1 MPPCRPC
8 CGLKNAACVLS
19 CQIYYLTFIES
30 INISKAPLDL
40 RQLRYFV
47 TVAEELHFGR
57 AARRLAMTQPP
68 LSQQIQALEEEIG
81 VQLFVRTR
89 RSVMLTPAGQQ
100 WLPEVRRVLAD
111 AAALPALAQRL
122 ARGEVGSLALAFVS
136 TADYGIL
143 PELLRHFRARH
154 PEVQLQLREA
164 TSDVQLE
171 ALAEGAIDAGLV
183 IRPQLAVMP
192 HGLSYLPLVREP
204 LVLAVPDGWRPSG
217 SAAPAHA
224 SQAATGAVSLRDAAH
239 EPLIIFPRRSA
250 PAFYDIITGYYARDG
265 LTPVIAQE
273 AIQMQTIV
281 SLVSAGMGVALV
293 PASLCNLRRTGV
305 SYLALRDAGP
315 EIETGLVWRE
325 GAAGVAPVLR
335 SFIDIATDLAG
346 AIGLTHDHG
355 INA

>member
-1 MPPCRPC
+1 M
-8 CGLKNAACVLS
+8 
-19 CQIYYLTFIES
+19 
-30 INISKAPLDL
+30 DL

-143 PELLRHFRARH
+143 PDLLRHFRARH

-164 TSDVQLE
+164 TSDVQLD

-204 LVLAVPDGWRPSG
+204 LVLAVPDGWRPAGGG
-217 SAAPAHA
+217 SQGNGPP
-224 SQAATGAVSLRDAAH
+224 SSVSLRDAAH

-335 SFIDIATDLAG
+335 SFIDIATALG
-346 AIGLTHDHG
+346 SAIGLTHDHG
-355 INA
+355 ITA

>member
-1 MPPCRPC
+1 M
-8 CGLKNAACVLS
+8 
-19 CQIYYLTFIES
+19 
-30 INISKAPLDL
+30 DL

-111 AAALPALAQRL
+111 AGALPGLAQRL

-143 PELLRHFRARH
+143 PDLLRHFRAQH
-154 PEVQLQLREA
+154 PDVQLQLREA

-171 ALAEGAIDAGLV
+171 ALAEGTIDAGLV
-183 IRPQLAVMP
+183 IRPQLPVMP

-204 LVLAVPDGWRPSG
+204 LVLAVPDGWRPAG
-217 SAAPAHA
+217 STSVP
-224 SQAATGAVSLRDAAH
+224 QAVALRDAAR
-239 EPLIIFPRRSA
+239 EPLVIFPRRSA

-293 PASLCNLRRTGV
+293 PASLRNLRRTGV
-305 SYLALRDAGP
+305 SYLTLLDAGP
-315 EIETGLVWRE
+315 EIETGLAWRE

-335 SFIDIATDLAG
+335 SFIDIATGLAG

-355 INA
+355 INT

>member
-1 MPPCRPC
+1 M
-8 CGLKNAACVLS
+8 
-19 CQIYYLTFIES
+19 
-30 INISKAPLDL
+30 DL

-81 VQLFVRTR
+81 VQLFARTR
-89 RSVMLTPAGQQ
+89 RSVMLTPTGQQ

-111 AAALPALAQRL
+111 AAALPGLAQRL

-183 IRPQLAVMP
+183 IRPQLAVLP

-204 LVLAVPDGWRPSG
+204 LVLAVPDGWRPASL
-217 SAAPAHA
+217 AADAPAPTEIA
-224 SQAATGAVSLRDAAH
+224 LRDAAH

-265 LTPVIAQE
+265 LTPAIAQE

-305 SYLALRDAGP
+305 SYLTLRDAGP
-315 EIETGLVWRE
+315 LIETGLVWRE
-325 GAAGVAPVLR
+325 GAAGPSAGQSGMAPVLR
-335 SFIDIATDLAG
+335 SFIDIAAGLAT
-346 AIGLTHDHG
+346 AIGLSQDDG
-355 INA
+355 IKAA

>member
-1 MPPCRPC
+1 M
-8 CGLKNAACVLS
+8 
-19 CQIYYLTFIES
+19 
-30 INISKAPLDL
+30 DL

-57 AARRLAMTQPP
+57 AAQRLSMTQPP

-81 VQLFVRTR
+81 VQLFARTR
-89 RSVMLTPAGQQ
+89 RSVALTPAGQQ

-111 AAALPALAQRL
+111 AAALPGLAQRL
-122 ARGEVGSLALAFVS
+122 ARGELGSLSLAFVS

-143 PELLRHFRARH
+143 PDLLRRFRARH

-171 ALAEGAIDAGLV
+171 ALLDGSIDAGLV
-183 IRPQLAVMP
+183 IRPQLPAMP
-192 HGLSYLPLVREP
+192 HGLSYLPLVSEP
-204 LVLAVPDGWRPSG
+204 LVLAVPDGWQ
-217 SAAPAHA
+217 PAGDG
-224 SQAATGAVSLRDAAH
+224 TISLREAAH

-250 PAFYDIITGYYARDG
+250 PAFYDIITGYYAREG
-265 LTPVIAQE
+265 LVPAVAQE

-305 SYLALRDAGP
+305 SYLALREAGP
-315 EIETGLVWRE
+315 QIETGLVWRD
-325 GAAGVAPVLR
+325 GASAGVAPVLR
-335 SFIDIATDLAG
+335 SFIDIATALAHEAGAAGLAG
-346 AIGLTHDHG
+346 R
-355 INA
+355 

>member
-1 MPPCRPC
+1 M
-8 CGLKNAACVLS
+8 
-19 CQIYYLTFIES
+19 
-30 INISKAPLDL
+30 DL

-57 AARRLAMTQPP
+57 AAQRLAMTQPP
-68 LSQQIQALEEEIG
+68 LSQQIQSLEEEIG
-81 VQLFVRTR
+81 VRLFVRTR

-111 AAALPALAQRL
+111 AAALPGLAQRL

-143 PELLRHFRARH
+143 PELLRSFRARH

-171 ALAEGAIDAGLV
+171 ALVDGTIDAGLV
-183 IRPQLAVMP
+183 IRPQLAVLP
-192 HGLSYLPLVREP
+192 HGVSYLPLVREP
-204 LVLAVPDGWRPSG
+204 LVLAVPEGWQPSG
-217 SAAPAHA
+217 SSVVPA
-224 SQAATGAVSLRDAAH
+224 SISLRDAAH

-250 PAFYDIITGYYARDG
+250 PAFYDIITAYYARDG

-305 SYLALRDAGP
+305 SYLALRDTAP

-325 GAAGVAPVLR
+325 GAAGVAPVLQ
-335 SFIDIATDLAG
+335 SFIDIAMERAG
-346 AIGLTHDHG
+346 AIGLTYNRG
-355 INA
+355 ITA

>member
-1 MPPCRPC
+1 MSRKTYQKDGCFT
-8 CGLKNAACVLS
+8 V
-19 CQIYYLTFIES
+19 
-30 INISKAPLDL
+30 DL

-100 WLPEVRRVLAD
+100 WLPEVRRVLGD
-111 AAALPALAQRL
+111 AAALPGLAQRL

-143 PELLRHFRARH
+143 PDLLRHFRARH

-171 ALAEGAIDAGLV
+171 ALVEGTIDAGLV

-192 HGLSYLPLVREP
+192 PGLSYLPLVREP
-204 LVLAVPDGWRPSG
+204 LVLAVPDGWQPPGGAPASAQSSARG
-217 SAAPAHA
+217 SAPTAAPT
-224 SQAATGAVSLRDAAH
+224 SVLLRDAAH

-265 LTPVIAQE
+265 LTPTIAQE

-305 SYLALRDAGP
+305 SYLPLRDAAP
-315 EIETGLVWRE
+315 EIETGLVWRN
-325 GAAGVAPVLR
+325 GGAGVAPVLR
-335 SFIDIATDLAG
+335 SFIEIASGLAQ
-346 AIGLTHDHG
+346 AIGLAHDDG
-355 INA
+355 IHA

>member
-1 MPPCRPC
+1 M
-8 CGLKNAACVLS
+8 
-19 CQIYYLTFIES
+19 
-30 INISKAPLDL
+30 DL

-68 LSQQIQALEEEIG
+68 LSQQIQALESEIG

-111 AAALPALAQRL
+111 AGALPGLAQRL

-143 PELLRHFRARH
+143 PDLLRHFRARH
-154 PEVQLQLREA
+154 PDVQLQLREA
-164 TSDVQLE
+164 TSDIQLE
-171 ALAEGAIDAGLV
+171 ALAEGTIDAGLV
-183 IRPQLAVMP
+183 IRPQLPVMP

-204 LVLAVPDGWRPSG
+204 LVLAVPDGWRPAG
-217 SAAPAHA
+217 SD
-224 SQAATGAVSLRDAAH
+224 AVPQSVALRDAAR
-239 EPLIIFPRRSA
+239 EPLVIFPRRSA

-293 PASLCNLRRTGV
+293 PASLRNLRRTGV

-315 EIETGLVWRE
+315 QIETGLAWRE

-335 SFIDIATDLAG
+335 SFIDIATGLAG

-355 INA
+355 INT

>member
-1 MPPCRPC
+1 M
-8 CGLKNAACVLS
+8 
-19 CQIYYLTFIES
+19 
-30 INISKAPLDL
+30 DL

-81 VQLFVRTR
+81 VQLFARTR
-89 RSVMLTPAGQQ
+89 RSVALTPAGQQ

-111 AAALPALAQRL
+111 AAALPGLAQRL
-122 ARGEVGSLALAFVS
+122 ARGEAGTLSLAFVS

-143 PELLRHFRARH
+143 PDLLRRFRARH
-154 PEVQLQLREA
+154 PNVQLQLREA
-164 TSDVQLE
+164 TSDIQLE
-171 ALAEGAIDAGLV
+171 ALMADTIDAGLV
-183 IRPQLAVMP
+183 IRPQLPAMP
-192 HGLSYLPLVREP
+192 HGVSYLPLVREP
-204 LVLAVPDGWRPSG
+204 LVLAVPEGWRAGPG
-217 SAAPAHA
+217 EGAGAA
-224 SQAATGAVSLRDAAH
+224 GVSLRDAAH

-250 PAFYDIITGYYARDG
+250 PAFYDIITGCYAREG

-305 SYLALRDAGP
+305 SYLPLRDAGP
-315 EIETGLVWRE
+315 DIETGLVWRE
-325 GAAGVAPVLR
+325 AGAGSVSPVLR
-335 SFIDIATDLAG
+335 SFIEIAGALASAMTLTQLAG
-346 AIGLTHDHG
+346 IKPGTEPGANVAIRRAARPQAEH
-355 INA
+355 

>member
-1 MPPCRPC
+1 M
-8 CGLKNAACVLS
+8 
-19 CQIYYLTFIES
+19 
-30 INISKAPLDL
+30 DL

-111 AAALPALAQRL
+111 AAALPGLAQRL

-154 PEVQLQLREA
+154 PDVQLQLREA

-171 ALAEGAIDAGLV
+171 ALADGAIDAGLV

-204 LVLAVPDGWRPSG
+204 LVLAVPDGWRPPG
-217 SAAPAHA
+217 SVAAPAE
-224 SQAATGAVSLRDAAH
+224 VSLRDAAR

-305 SYLALRDAGP
+305 SYLTLRDAGP
-315 EIETGLVWRE
+315 EIETGLAWRE

-335 SFIDIATDLAG
+335 SFIDIATGLAG
-346 AIGLTHDHG
+346 AIGLTHDRD
-355 INA
+355 INT

>member
-1 MPPCRPC
+1 
-8 CGLKNAACVLS
+8 
-19 CQIYYLTFIES
+19 
-30 INISKAPLDL
+30 LDL

-57 AARRLAMTQPP
+57 AAQRLSMTQPP

-89 RSVMLTPAGQQ
+89 RSVVLTPAGQQ

-111 AAALPALAQRL
+111 AAALPGLAQRL
-122 ARGEVGSLALAFVS
+122 ARGELGSLSLAFVS

-143 PELLRHFRARH
+143 PDLLRRFRARH
-154 PEVQLQLREA
+154 PAVQLQLREA

-171 ALAEGAIDAGLV
+171 ALMEGAIDAGLV
-183 IRPQLAVMP
+183 IRPQLPTMP
-192 HGLSYLPLVREP
+192 HGLAYLPLVSEP
-204 LVLAVPDGWRPSG
+204 LVLAVPDGWRPAGDGTVSLAG
-217 SAAPAHA
+217 
-224 SQAATGAVSLRDAAH
+224 TVSLREAAH

-250 PAFYDIITGYYARDG
+250 PAFYDIITGYYAREG
-265 LTPVIAQE
+265 LVPVIAQE

-305 SYLALRDAGP
+305 SYLALREAGP
-315 EIETGLVWRE
+315 QIETGLVWRD
-325 GAAGVAPVLR
+325 GASAGVAPVLR
-335 SFIDIATDLAG
+335 SFIDIATALAQEAG
-346 AIGLTHDHG
+346 APGPGHR
-355 INA
+355 

>member
-1 MPPCRPC
+1 M
-8 CGLKNAACVLS
+8 
-19 CQIYYLTFIES
+19 
-30 INISKAPLDL
+30 
-40 RQLRYFV
+40 

-111 AAALPALAQRL
+111 AAALPGLAQRL

-143 PELLRHFRARH
+143 PDLLRHFRARH
-154 PEVQLQLREA
+154 PDVQLQLREA
-164 TSDVQLE
+164 TSDIQLD
-171 ALAEGAIDAGLV
+171 ALADGSIDAGLV
-183 IRPQLAVMP
+183 IRPQPTVMP

-204 LVLAVPDGWRPSG
+204 LVLAVPDGWRSPG
-217 SAAPAHA
+217 ADTPA
-224 SQAATGAVSLRDAAH
+224 TVVSLRDAAH

-250 PAFYDIITGYYARDG
+250 PAFYDIITAYYARDG

-305 SYLALRDAGP
+305 SYLALRDGAP
-315 EIETGLVWRE
+315 EIETGLVWRDS
-325 GAAGVAPVLR
+325 AAGVAPVLR
-335 SFIDIATDLAG
+335 SFIDIAAGLAATPATPSG
-346 AIGLTHDHG
+346 
-355 INA
+355 